1 MVIYLNLLRLVIR
14 EFECLRAFTADH
26 VLDLQILSLERL
38 LLIRRLFFHR
48 VRTCRDVFK
57 FSAGVIPAAGR
68 ECQRRIS
75 LCRAEAHKVSAV
87 VKFTVLTEVIL
98 NGKVKDGSVG
108 SHRAVHTLGDSDIA
122 FFRSGIVFSILVID
136 CDRLVSAGCDACRT
150 IRSDIGISY
159 EGIVSSG
166 EAIDE
171 DGRVVIS
178 ERRGP

>member
-14 EFECLRAFTADH
+14 QFECLRTCSADH

-87 VKFTVLTEVIL
+87 VKFTVLSEVIL

-108 SHRAVHTLGDSDIA
+108 SHRAVHTLCDRDIP
-122 FFRSGIVFSILVID
+122 FFRRGIILSVLVID
-136 CDRLVSAGCDACRT
+136 CDRLILVISDLCRT
-150 IRSDIGISY
+150 
-159 EGIVSSG
+159 V
-166 EAIDE
+166 
-171 DGRVVIS
+171 
-178 ERRGP
+178 